1 MRAPNRITA
10 SGHLPV
16 ACAPCCSGVGAL
28 RTQCVPTSMYD
39 VSETTHG
46 RLIESA
52 QELLWER
59 GYAATSPKAIQ
70 KRAEAGQG
78 SMYHHFPGKADLA
91 LAAMRRSAGQLRD
104 SVDGVLSGP
113 GDPYQRLCAYLTC
126 QRDVLRGCRI
136 GRMTADPEV
145 MASPALREPLE
156 ETFAW
161 LQGRLAE
168 VIAQAQD
175 AGTLAA
181 HLDPVAMAATIAA
194 VVQGGY
200 VLARAVGSEE
210 SFELAIAG
218 VLALMATA
226 HLEESE

>member
-1 MRAPNRITA
+1 MR
-10 SGHLPV
+10 
-16 ACAPCCSGVGAL
+16 
-28 RTQCVPTSMYD
+28 
-39 VSETTHG
+39 ETTQD

-70 KRAEAGQG
+70 RRAGAGQG

-91 LAAMRRSAGQLRD
+91 LAAMGRSAGQLRD
-104 SVDGVLSGP
+104 SVDEVLSGP

-145 MASPALREPLE
+145 MASPSLREPVE
-156 ETFAW
+156 ATFAW

-168 VIAQAQD
+168 VATQARD
-175 AGTLAA
+175 AGRLSANIDPAA
-181 HLDPVAMAATIAA
+181 VAAMLAA

-200 VLARAVGSEE
+200 VLARAAGSEE
-210 SFELAIAG
+210 PFERAVAG
-218 VLALMATA
+218 VLALLAAA
-226 HLEESE
+226 HPEDAE

>member
-1 MRAPNRITA
+1 
-10 SGHLPV
+10 
-16 ACAPCCSGVGAL
+16 
-28 RTQCVPTSMYD
+28 MYA
-39 VSETTHG
+39 VSETAQT

-70 KRAEAGQG
+70 RLAGAGQG
-78 SMYHHFPGKADLA
+78 SMYHHFSGKADLA
-91 LAAMRRSAGQLRD
+91 LAAMGRSAGQLRD
-104 SVDGVLSGP
+104 SVDEVLSGT

-145 MASPALREPLE
+145 MANPALREPLQA
-156 ETFAW
+156 TFAW
-161 LQGRLAE
+161 LQGCLAE
-168 VIAQAQD
+168 VIGQAQG

-200 VLARAVGSEE
+200 VLARAAGSEE
-210 SFELAIAG
+210 PFDRAIAG
-218 VLALMATA
+218 TLALLGAV
-226 HLEESE
+226 HLGESE

>member
-1 MRAPNRITA
+1 
-10 SGHLPV
+10 
-16 ACAPCCSGVGAL
+16 
-28 RTQCVPTSMYD
+28 MYA
-39 VSETTHG
+39 VSETAQT

-70 KRAEAGQG
+70 RLAGAGQG
-78 SMYHHFPGKADLA
+78 SMYHHFSGKADLA
-91 LAAMRRSAGQLRD
+91 LAAMGRSAGQLRD
-104 SVDGVLSGP
+104 SVDEVLSGT

-145 MASPALREPLE
+145 MANPALREPLQA
-156 ETFAW
+156 TFAW
-161 LQGRLAE
+161 LQGCLAE
-168 VIAQAQD
+168 VIGQAQG

-200 VLARAVGSEE
+200 VLARAAGSEE
-210 SFELAIAG
+210 PFERAIAG
-218 VLALMATA
+218 TLALLGAV
-226 HLEESE
+226 HLGESE

>member
-1 MRAPNRITA
+1 MYKMNQTA
-10 SGHLPV
+10 E
-16 ACAPCCSGVGAL
+16 A
-28 RTQCVPTSMYD
+28 
-39 VSETTHG
+39 
-46 RLIESA
+46 RLIKSA

-59 GYAATSPKAIQ
+59 GYTATSPKAIQ

-91 LAAMRRSAGQLRD
+91 LVAMRHSARQLRD
-104 SVDGVLSGP
+104 SVDEVLSGP

-145 MASPALREPLE
+145 MASEALREPLQA
-156 ETFAW
+156 TFAW

-175 AGTLAA
+175 VGALAA
-181 HLDPVAMAATIAA
+181 RIDPAATAATIAA

-200 VLARAVGSEE
+200 VLARAAASEE
-210 SFELAIAG
+210 PFEQAIAG
-218 VLALMATA
+218 LLALLAATRP
-226 HLEESE
+226 EEPE